1 MYSYREA
8 ESNLEKLTV
17 HRRRVNNHNQ
27 IKLLTNQVGEQIA
40 QENLNPPAEEE
51 CAPAA
56 EEALIQVDGGHIP
69 TQEQDK
75 RSFEALSAVVYR
87 PESLHTLDPNHRE
100 ITSKSC
106 ALSTRDDS
114 LCTIKTYVLHAALKQ
129 GMTKAT
135 VVTAL
140 ADGANNCWSV
150 IASLT
155 PHCQQLICILDWFH
169 IAKKLQ
175 NVRSVESEGYTKV
188 LERVKW
194 KLWHG
199 QAGKALNELP
209 SLRMSVTD
217 TKKQKK
223 LAELYDYLSRNQ
235 AYLVNYQER
244 EKQGKPFTSQVAE
257 SYIESMINARHKK
270 SGKMQWTREGVHNLL
285 QIRGKIASN
294 EWSNGWQQPVLSAL
308 GVAA

>member
-27 IKLLTNQVGEQIA
+27 IKQIANQVGEQIA
-40 QENLNPPAEEE
+40 QENLNPPAQEES
-51 CAPAA
+51 APPAL
-56 EEALIQVDGGHIP
+56 EAIVQVDGGQIP

-75 RSFEALSAVVYR
+75 RSFEAFAAVVYR

-150 IASLT
+150 IASLA

-169 IAKKLQ
+169 IAKKFQ
-175 NVRSVESEGYTKV
+175 NVRSAEDEGYAEI
-188 LERVKW
+188 LEGVKW

-199 QAGKALNELP
+199 QARKALNELQ
-209 SLRMSVTD
+209 SLMTVTD
-217 TKKQKK
+217 AKQQQK
-223 LAELYDYLSRNQ
+223 LAQLSDYLSRNQ
-235 AYLVNYQER
+235 AYLVNYQQR
-244 EKQGKPFTSQVAE
+244 DKQGKPFTSQVAE
-257 SYIESMINARHKK
+257 SQIESMINARHKK
-270 SGKMQWTREGVHNLL
+270 SGKMQWTREGAHNVL

-294 EWSNGWQQPVLSAL
+294 ECSKGWQKPVLSAL